1 MKFCSSCGVQHEA
14 DAKFCKECGFN
25 FTTGVQQTMVQQPMV
40 QPAPQIAVVPKK
52 SKKENVLVAIPF
64 VLSLM
69 FFFLPYY
76 SVTVRGGGNTR
87 WFSLFGTIQ
96 SPGAESGPAA
106 FAFYMSF
113 VILAL
118 VIARR
123 ILPALGN
130 KICLILAVSSIAAAI
145 ANITMMN
152 RVTAIEAAR
161 QSGMREVNAGPVF
174 FIAML
179 LYIVIIVISIRE
191 SMSFLLSGFNKMGN
205 K

>member
-1 MKFCSSCGVQHEA
+1 MKYCSSCGVQHET

-25 FTTGVQQTMVQQPMV
+25 FTTGVQQSMAQS
-40 QPAPQIAVVPKK
+40 APQIAVKPKK
-52 SKKENVLVAIPF
+52 SKKEIVLAAIPLA
-64 VLSLM
+64 LSFM

-96 SPGAESGPAA
+96 SPGAESGSAA

-118 VIARR
+118 VFARR
-123 ILPALGN
+123 ILPAFTD
-130 KICLILAVSSIAAAI
+130 KIYILLAASSIVAAI
-145 ANITMMN
+145 ANIVMMN
-152 RVTAIEAAR
+152 TVTAIEAAR
-161 QSGMREVNAGPVF
+161 QAGMREVNAGPVF

-179 LYIVIIVISIRE
+179 LYIVIIAISIRE
-191 SMSFLLSGFNKMGN
+191 SKSFLLSCFNKIS
-205 K
+205 KKQQS

>member
-1 MKFCSSCGVQHEA
+1 MKYCSSCGVQHET

-25 FTTGVQQTMVQQPMV
+25 FTTGVQAINNT
-40 QPAPQIAVVPKK
+40 APQTTVKPKK
-52 SKKENVLVAIPF
+52 SKKEIVLVAIPL
-64 VLSLM
+64 VLSFM

-96 SPGAESGPAA
+96 SPGAYSGLAA

-118 VIARR
+118 VFARR
-123 ILPALGN
+123 ILPALAN
-130 KICLILAVSSIAAAI
+130 KICLLLAASSIAAAI
-145 ANITMMN
+145 ANIVMMN
-152 RVTAIEAAR
+152 RITAVEAAR
-161 QSGMREVNAGPVF
+161 QGGFREVNAGPVF

-179 LYIVIIVISIRE
+179 LYIVVIVISMRE
-191 SMSFLLSGFNKMGN
+191 SMSYLLSCFNKVG
-205 K
+205 KK